1 MIPKIHNLTQIKKQ
15 NNDEFE
21 GIMNANKNDIIET
34 NDQANIYDTGEY
46 DVNSDV
52 PVAKFINENKTDY
65 INDDAPDN
73 EKEKDDDD
81 KTETD
86 DTDEKKRLVR

>member
-1 MIPKIHNLTQIKKQ
+1 M
-15 NNDEFE
+15 
-21 GIMNANKNDIIET
+21 
-34 NDQANIYDTGEY
+34 
-46 DVNSDV
+46 NSDV

-65 INDDAPDN
+65 INDDAPEN

-86 DTDEKKRLVR
+86 DTDEKKTTRKIE